1 MLNIIQL
8 RYTKA
13 LDSIKAL
20 RKDRVAELKTDKER
34 LQSLLLEKGH
44 ADKLKGRIADLTAT
58 IAAKEVESEETKKE
72 YERLMAANQKFY
84 EQATKFR
91 EIFTKV
97 ESLQN
102 QKVRL
107 QADLEEARENMAEVE
122 GVS

>member
-1 MLNIIQL
+1 M
-8 RYTKA
+8 
-13 LDSIKAL
+13 
-20 RKDRVAELKTDKER
+20 
-34 LQSLLLEKGH
+34 LEKGH
-44 ADKLKGRIADLTAT
+44 ADKLRGRIAELNAT

-91 EIFTKV
+91 ETFTKV

-107 QADLEEARENMAEVE
+107 QSELEEARDNIQEVE
-122 GVS
+122 GWP

>member
-1 MLNIIQL
+1 
-8 RYTKA
+8 

-20 RKDRVAELKTDKER
+20 RKDRVGELKTDKER

-44 ADKLKGRIADLTAT
+44 ADKLKGRIADLNAT
-58 IAAKEVESEETKKE
+58 IAAKEVESEEIKKE

-107 QADLEEARENMAEVE
+107 QSDLEEARENMAEVE
-122 GVS
+122 GVE